1 MGHRE
6 REGERGKTRR
16 KEGERRRGEE
26 RDNMVNIKYLMLT
39 TSSFHVRTKNV
50 LGTSAHSQ

>member
-16 KEGERRRGEE
+16 RKEGERRMGEE
-26 RDNMVNIKYLMLT
+26 RENMVNIKYLMLT
-39 TSSFHVRTKNV
+39 H
-50 LGTSAHSQ
+50 Q